1 MKILAFDTANNIA
14 TVAISEGQR
23 ILAYIE
29 ELRPSMQAERLI
41 NMIES
46 ALKYSKLEYRDI
58 DYLGVTNGP
67 GSFTGIRIGL
77 AAAKGIL
84 FNSRIKGTSISN
96 FEVANF
102 RATLQAK
109 NYQQSIILLDAYRSQ
124 LYVQIF
130 DNYNNS
136 SSNPLLLDYEAVIN
150 LLQQQQIRTICAGS
164 GIARIYSKIKH
175 LSFITILPRFS
186 RVKSIYLCRYID
198 LTLNKRALLPL
209 EPLYI
214 RPADAKL
221 QNT

>member
-14 TVAISEGQR
+14 TVAISEGQK

-46 ALKYSKLEYRDI
+46 ALEYSKLGYRDI

-84 FNSRIKGTSISN
+84 FNSKIKSTAISN

-130 DNYNNS
+130 DNHNNS

-150 LLQQQQIRTICAGS
+150 LLHQQQIRTICAGS
-164 GIARIYSKIKH
+164 GIVRIYSKIKH
-175 LSFITILPRFS
+175 LSYITILPRFS

-198 LTLNKRALLPL
+198 LTLNKRKLLPF

-214 RPADAKL
+214 RGADAKL
-221 QNT
+221 QNR